1 MLYYVRECRTPPYHV
16 YVTCF
21 VFEQEKALKGLDNA
35 SDYATS
41 ALEEHAPSRQA
52 FKRREGV
59 DKPSKE
65 GKDGLIRGDASK
77 K

>member
-16 YVTCF
+16 YVACF
-21 VFEQEKALKGLDNA
+21 VFKQEKALKGMDNA

-52 FKRREGV
+52 FKKKGRSRQAFKRREGR
-59 DKPSKE
+59 PY
-65 GKDGLIRGDASK
+65 
-77 K
+77 